1 MKQGQFPGLDARR
14 TTRQEGGP
22 LDLLVSRGYEVHLR
36 AFSAIDRYLG
46 WDTLSFVLADTDAPL
61 SSLARLFEELR
72 FPGAAMADAAV
83 TWEGRDYLFRC
94 PDSGAAEKPAY
105 RILHFAQDWASGRFY
120 DPWGFY
126 PLLRRFRREFRE
138 TGSPRRPGTP
148 ESQEGGAEDS
158 GSGSPPWWDGFDQA
172 RDWPQ
177 AAVEGAQILA
187 RYGGS
192 LLSSGGGPGVS
203 FSAGPGIPRT
213 ASNRDSFPPRPQLRE
228 PKMGEIAAL
237 IRELPA
243 APLPGPAEQRML
255 LTGLLDSPRPDLGF
269 EFLKLTG
276 IVERCW
282 PELSI
287 LDDVDHSKEFHP
299 EGNVWKHTL
308 ETFRHRKG
316 SPRGGYDLRLSLA
329 LLLHDSGKPLS
340 ESSGGQRFRGHAE
353 LGAIQARR
361 FLDRLGFAPA
371 MIADVAW
378 LVKNHMLPA
387 AMPRLPLIRTQEI
400 MEAPL
405 FSTLMEL
412 YRCDES
418 SSFKG
423 LDGYYKSSAAY
434 QSYLKHRRNPYRG
447 SDGKKLGKRFL

>member
-1 MKQGQFPGLDARR
+1 MKQRQISGPDTRYAARQNAGQNTLGI
-14 TTRQEGGP
+14 
-22 LDLLVSRGYEVHLR
+22 LVSRGYEVRLR
-36 AFSAIDRYLG
+36 GFSAIDRYLD
-46 WDTLSFVLADTDAPL
+46 WDTLPFVLADTNAPL
-61 SSLARLFEELR
+61 SSLACCFEELR
-72 FPGAAMADAAV
+72 FPGAAVADAAV
-83 TWEGRDYLFRC
+83 EREGRDYLFRC
-94 PDSGAAEKPAY
+94 PDSGAVEKPAY
-105 RILHFAQDWASGRFY
+105 RLLHFAQDWKSGRFY

-126 PLLRRFRREFRE
+126 PLLRQFRYRFREAE
-138 TGSPRRPGTP
+138 GSGRSGAG
-148 ESQEGGAEDS
+148 ESQDS
-158 GSGSPPWWDGFDQA
+158 RTELPGDETPPWWEGFDQA
-172 RDWPQ
+172 RDWLQ

-187 RYGGS
+187 RYGGAGFS
-192 LLSSGGGPGVS
+192 VPSSP
-203 FSAGPGIPRT
+203 
-213 ASNRDSFPPRPQLRE
+213 ASGQNSSRPL
-228 PKMGEIAAL
+228 PKSQGRRKIGEIAAAV
-237 IRELPA
+237 RELPA

-255 LTGLLDSPRPDLGF
+255 LIELLDSAHPELGF

-276 IVERCW
+276 FVEKCW

-308 ETFRHRKG
+308 ETFPHRKG
-316 SPRGGYDLRLSLA
+316 SPRSGYDLRLSLA

-353 LGAIQARR
+353 LGAVQARR
-361 FLDRLGFAPA
+361 FLERLGFDSSL
-371 MIADVAW
+371 IADVGW

-423 LDGYYKSSAAY
+423 LDSYYKSSAAY
-434 QSYLKHRRNPYRG
+434 QSYLKHRRNPYRS
-447 SDGKKLGKRFL
+447 SDGKKIGKRFL

>member
-1 MKQGQFPGLDARR
+1 MKQGPSPGLD
-14 TTRQEGGP
+14 TRQGTLGI
-22 LDLLVSRGYEVHLR
+22 LVSQGYEVRLR
-36 AFSAIDRYLG
+36 GFSAIDRYLD
-46 WDTLSFVLADTDAPL
+46 WDTLPFVLADTNAPL
-61 SSLARLFEELR
+61 SSLACCFEELR
-72 FPGAAMADAAV
+72 FPGAAVADAAV
-83 TWEGRDYLFRC
+83 EREGRDYLFRC
-94 PDSGAAEKPAY
+94 PDSGAVEKPAY
-105 RILHFAQDWASGRFY
+105 RLLHFAQDWKSGRFY

-126 PLLRRFRREFRE
+126 PLLRQFHYQFRE
-138 TGSPRRPGTP
+138 PGGSGRSG
-148 ESQEGGAEDS
+148 ESQDSRAELPGDET
-158 GSGSPPWWDGFDQA
+158 PPWWEGFDQA
-172 RDWPQ
+172 RDWLQ

-187 RYGGS
+187 RYGGAGFGAPS
-192 LLSSGGGPGVS
+192 CLISGQDSSRPL
-203 FSAGPGIPRT
+203 PKPRRQRKT
-213 ASNRDSFPPRPQLRE
+213 
-228 PKMGEIAAL
+228 GEIAAA

-243 APLPGPAEQRML
+243 APLPSPAEQRIL
-255 LTGLLDSPRPDLGF
+255 LTGLLNSPHPGLGF
-269 EFLKLTG
+269 EFLKRTG
-276 IVERCW
+276 FVEKCW

-316 SPRGGYDLRLSLA
+316 SPRSGYDLRLSLA

-353 LGAIQARR
+353 LGAVQARR
-361 FLDRLGFAPA
+361 FLDKLGFDPA
-371 MIADVAW
+371 LIADVAW

-423 LDGYYKSSAAY
+423 LDSYYKSSAAY
-434 QSYLKHRRNPYRG
+434 QNYLKHRRNPYRS
-447 SDGKKLGKRFL
+447 SDGKKIGKGFL

>member
-1 MKQGQFPGLDARR
+1 MKQGPSPGPDTGQSTL
-14 TTRQEGGP
+14 GI
-22 LDLLVSRGYEVHLR
+22 LVSQGYEVRLR
-36 AFSAIDRYLG
+36 GFSAIDRYLD
-46 WDTLSFVLADTDAPL
+46 WDTLPFVLADTNAPL
-61 SSLARLFEELR
+61 SSLAGCFEELR
-72 FPGAAMADAAV
+72 FPGAAVADAAV
-83 TWEGRDYLFRC
+83 ERGGRDYLFRC
-94 PDSGAAEKPAY
+94 PDSGAEEKPAY
-105 RILHFAQDWASGRFY
+105 RLLHFAQDWQSGRFY

-126 PLLRRFRREFRE
+126 PLLRQFRYQFRE
-138 TGSPRRPGTP
+138 TGGSGRAG
-148 ESQEGGAEDS
+148 ESQDSWAELPSDET
-158 GSGSPPWWDGFDQA
+158 PPWWEGFDQA
-172 RDWPQ
+172 RDWQQ

-187 RYGGS
+187 RYGGA
-192 LLSSGGGPGVS
+192 G
-203 FSAGPGIPRT
+203 FSAPFSP
-213 ASNRDSFPPRPQLRE
+213 ASGQNSSRPPSPSQGRR
-228 PKMGEIAAL
+228 KIGEIAAAV
-237 IRELPA
+237 RELPA

-255 LTGLLDSPRPDLGF
+255 LIELLDSPHPELGF
-269 EFLKLTG
+269 EFLKRTG
-276 IVERCW
+276 FVEKCW

-316 SPRGGYDLRLSLA
+316 SPRSGYDLLLSLA

-353 LGAIQARR
+353 LGAVQARR
-361 FLDRLGFAPA
+361 FLDKLGFDSAL
-371 MIADVAW
+371 IADVAW

-423 LDGYYKSSAAY
+423 LDSYYKSSAAY
-434 QSYLKHRRNPYRG
+434 QSYLKHRRNPYRS
-447 SDGKKLGKRFL
+447 SDGKKIGKRFL

>member
-1 MKQGQFPGLDARR
+1 MKQSQAPGPD
-14 TTRQEGGP
+14 TRYAVRQNTGHTLG
-22 LDLLVSRGYEVHLR
+22 LLVSQGYEVRLR
-36 AFSAIDRYLG
+36 GFSAIDRYLE
-46 WDTLSFVLADTDAPL
+46 WDTLPFVLADTNAPL
-61 SSLARLFEELR
+61 SSLARCFEELR
-72 FPGAAMADAAV
+72 FPGAAVADAAV
-83 TWEGRDYLFRC
+83 EREGRDYLFRC

-105 RILHFAQDWASGRFY
+105 RILHFAQDWKSGRFY

-126 PLLRRFRREFRE
+126 PLLRQFRRQFRE
-138 TGSPRRPGTP
+138 TGTP
-148 ESQEGGAEDS
+148 LRSGARESQDS
-158 GSGSPPWWDGFDQA
+158 REENPGNESPPWWDGFDQA
-172 RDWPQ
+172 RDWLQ
-177 AAVEGAQILA
+177 AAAEGAQILA
-187 RYGGS
+187 RYGGTG
-192 LLSSGGGPGVS
+192 LAGQGTTAPGQNP
-203 FSAGPGIPRT
+203 AR
-213 ASNRDSFPPRPQLRE
+213 AL
-228 PKMGEIAAL
+228 PKSPAMRKIGDIAAAL
-237 IRELPA
+237 RELPG

-255 LTGLLDSPRPDLGF
+255 ITGLLNSPRPDLGF

-276 IVERCW
+276 FVEKCW
-282 PELSI
+282 PELSA
-287 LDDVDHSKEFHP
+287 LDKVDHSKEFHP

-308 ETFRHRKG
+308 ETFHHRKG
-316 SPRGGYDLRLSLA
+316 SPRSGYDLRLSLA

-361 FLDRLGFAPA
+361 FLDRLGFDPA
-371 MIADVAW
+371 LIADIAW

-447 SDGKKLGKRFL
+447 SDGKKIGKRFL

>member
-1 MKQGQFPGLDARR
+1 MKQRQIPGADTRHSARQNAGQSTLGI
-14 TTRQEGGP
+14 
-22 LDLLVSRGYEVHLR
+22 LVSQGYDVRLRG
-36 AFSAIDRYLG
+36 FSAIDRYLG
-46 WDTLSFVLADTDAPL
+46 WDTLPFVLADTNAPL
-61 SSLARLFEELR
+61 SSLARCFEELR
-72 FPGAAMADAAV
+72 FPGAALADAAV
-83 TWEGRDYLFRC
+83 EREGRDYLFRC

-105 RILHFAQDWASGRFY
+105 RLLNFAQDWKSGRFY

-126 PLLRRFRREFRE
+126 PLLRQFHHQFRE
-138 TGSPRRPGTP
+138 TVSSGRSEVQKTQDNREEIPGDET
-148 ESQEGGAEDS
+148 
-158 GSGSPPWWDGFDQA
+158 PPWWEGFDQA
-172 RDWPQ
+172 RDWLQ

-187 RYGGS
+187 RYGGAGFGTPSIPVSGRNSPPS
-192 LLSSGGGPGVS
+192 LPK
-203 FSAGPGIPRT
+203 
-213 ASNRDSFPPRPQLRE
+213 PPRRRRL
-228 PKMGEIAAL
+228 GEIAAAV
-237 IRELPA
+237 RELPA

-255 LTGLLDSPRPDLGF
+255 LIGLLESPHPELGF

-276 IVERCW
+276 FVEKCW

-316 SPRGGYDLRLSLA
+316 SPHSGYDLLLSLA

-353 LGAIQARR
+353 LGAVQARR
-361 FLDRLGFAPA
+361 FLERLNFDSALT
-371 MIADVAW
+371 ADVAW

-434 QSYLKHRRNPYRG
+434 QSYLKHRRNPYRS
-447 SDGKKLGKRFL
+447 SDGKKIGRRFL